1 MQATAVFTFVGD
13 DRPGLVEQIA
23 AIVGDHGG
31 NWLESRLAKMAGKF
45 AGIVRIAVDPERL
58 EALTEALDGL
68 LGLNVVV
75 QSGLAPAT
83 EANPCRA
90 IHVVG
95 NDRPGIVREVAR
107 ALAARSLNIVDL
119 ESDVTSAPM
128 AGIPLFEATVEFE
141 APAAMDIDQLIAALD
156 VISEQLDVDIRI
168 LDDDR

>member
-13 DRPGLVEQIA
+13 DRPGLVEQMA

-45 AGIVRIAVDPERL
+45 AGIVRITVDTDCL
-58 EALTEALDGL
+58 ESLTAALGSLQ
-68 LGLNVVV
+68 GLNVVV
-75 QSGLAPAT
+75 QSDQAQAAA
-83 EANPCRA
+83 ANPLRT
-90 IHVVG
+90 IHVIG

-141 APAAMDIDQLIAALD
+141 APATMDIDQLQAALD
-156 VISEQLDVDIRI
+156 VVSEQLDVDIRI
-168 LDDDR
+168 LEA